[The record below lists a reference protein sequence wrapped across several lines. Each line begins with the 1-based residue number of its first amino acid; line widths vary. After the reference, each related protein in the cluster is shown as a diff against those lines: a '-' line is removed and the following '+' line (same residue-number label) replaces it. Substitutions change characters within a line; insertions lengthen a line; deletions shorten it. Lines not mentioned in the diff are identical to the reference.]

1 MAARAATTTATRIE
15 ALRERINRD
24 APDITR
30 RIREAAA
37 NNQGNEAR
45 FRTLFAQIIEPWA
58 QLLDIPLLVQEE
70 RTLATGRAD
79 ATYNRMVVEYE
90 APGRLRD
97 RIEHGPTA
105 HAIQQARDYVE
116 GVARQERQQV
126 HRLIGV
132 VIDGCYFIYVRKVE
146 GHWTDPEVE
155 PVNEQSVAR
164 FLRLLVSLTSG
175 KALLPDNLVQDFGS
189 NTIYAQRIASS
200 LYQSLSRT
208 LDDGQ
213 VDIVDKLFEQWQTFF
228 GEVTGYEEGSTPLRN
243 RPELRQFA
251 RGMGLDVRTVDPP
264 RLFFTVHTYFAL
276 LIKLIAYYALSRF
289 VSGFGTRFGSMYQL
303 DDDDLKREMEEL
315 ERGGIFRTLGIRN
328 FLEGDFFKWYLHTW
342 DASVANAVRTLLER
356 LKDYD
361 PGTLEVSPEQARD
374 LLKKLYHRLMPREI
388 RHDLGE
394 YYTPDWLAEHVLNE
408 LGYEGQTDKRLLD
421 PACGSGTFLVLAIK
435 RLRERCFRD
444 GLNEQETLETILNN
458 VVGIDL
464 NPLAAIAAR
473 TNYLLALGDLLVHR
487 TREIDIPVYLADSI
501 LTPAAGQQLF
511 NQDRYE
517 INTAV
522 GQFDIPSSLRTQ
534 DQINSLCNLLEECV
548 DSEVETGVFLERAQQ
563 SLGIEESDWL
573 GGSGRGQGARSIL
586 ETLYRRLASLHDEE
600 LNGIWARI
608 LQNAFMPL
616 FLGQFDLIAGNP
628 PWIGWES
635 LPEEYR
641 VRTRPL
647 WVRYGLFPHGGM
659 DTILGRGKK
668 DLSMLMSYV
677 VSDRLLRPEGQLGF
691 VITQTVFKTMGT
703 GQGFRRFRFG
713 TQDQDVLG
721 IVRVDDLTDFQ
732 PFEGA
737 TNRTATFVWT
747 RNQATEYPVPY
758 RLWQKT
764 VFRQSIDQDAELS
777 EVQSMVRQ
785 LPFAAE
791 PISQA
796 DLTSPWI
803 TARPEALDSLRVL
816 IDQSN
821 YHAHEGS
828 NTGGANGVYW
838 VEQVHVRPDGRV
850 VVRNF
855 TEGARRRVAQ
865 VNADL
870 EAELLYPLLRG
881 RDVQRWR
888 AVPSISI
895 LVVQDPVARRG
906 IDEGVMQRQY
916 PRTFAYLRRFE
927 ADLRTRAAF
936 RRYFT
941 RTEGRRVIETGPFYS
956 MFDVS
961 QYTFS
966 PYKVVWR
973 EQAAEFTVAAV
984 VAEDRPIVPDH
995 KLMMVAVESAEEA
1008 YYLAGMLGNVV
1019 SRYVVASYILSIST
1033 STAILENLAIPQ
1045 FDARNRQHQAIA
1057 ACSRRL
1063 HEAAAAEQSL
1073 DELERQLDGLAAR
1086 LFGIAEHQLDEIRES
1101 YRELTKADLRD
1112 ARDVE
1117 AAAEA
1122 DEEAG
1127 GGSEADGAAAV
1138 AAALNGNGEM
1148 TAAEVAAAADI
1159 DATELRPL
1167 LRQLIEAGRVEQT
1180 GRGRGTRY
1188 RLSEGGEA

>member
-15 ALRERINRD
+15 ALRERISRD

-289 VSGFGTRFGSMYQL
+289 ASGFGNRFGSMYQL

-435 RLRERCFRD
+435 RLKERCFRE
-444 GLNEQETLETILNN
+444 GMNERETLETILNN
-458 VVGIDL
+458 IVGIDL
-464 NPLAAIAAR
+464 NPLAAVAAR

-501 LTPAAGQQLF
+501 LTPAAGEQLF
-511 NQDRYE
+511 NRDRYE
-517 INTAV
+517 INTVV
-522 GQFDIPSSLRTQ
+522 GQFDIPSCLKTQ
-534 DQINSLCNLLEECV
+534 DQINTLCNLLEACI
-548 DSEVETGVFLERAQQ
+548 SCETDTAVFLERANGP
-563 SLGIEESDWL
+563 LGIARDDWTGRSGGAGAERILRDLYEKLARLHEEGLD
-573 GGSGRGQGARSIL
+573 
-586 ETLYRRLASLHDEE
+586 
-600 LNGIWARI
+600 GIWARI

-616 FLGQFDLIAGNP
+616 FLGQFDLVAGNP
-628 PWIGWES
+628 PWVNWRS
-635 LPEEYR
+635 LPEAYR
-641 VRTRPL
+641 QATTRL
-647 WVRYGLFPHGGM
+647 WARYTLFQHRGFQA
-659 DTILGRGKK
+659 ILGSSN
-668 DLSMLMSYV
+668 DDISVLMAYT
-677 VSDRLLRPEGQLGF
+677 VSDVLLKPEGRLGF
-691 VITQTVFKTMGT
+691 VITQTVFKSMGA
-703 GQGFRRFRFG
+703 GQGFRRLRIDEQ
-713 TQDQDVLG
+713 TPLRIR
-721 IVRVDDLTDFQ
+721 IVHDFTDFQ
-732 PFEGA
+732 PFESA
-737 TNRTATFVWT
+737 TNRTAVFTW
-747 RNQATEYPVPY
+747 QKGLATQYPVRY
-758 RLWQKT
+758 VKWQKT
-764 VFRQSIDQDAELS
+764 VRRAAISQDASLA
-777 EVQSMVRQ
+777 EVLNLTRR
-785 LPFAAE
+785 LDFIAE
-791 PISQA
+791 PVDQS
-796 DLTSPWI
+796 DHTSPWI
-803 TARPEALDSLRVL
+803 TGRDDSIDAIRNLIRPSEYRARVGA
-816 IDQSN
+816 
-821 YHAHEGS
+821 Y
-828 NTGGANGVYW
+828 TGGANAIYW
-838 VEQVHVRPDGRV
+838 LTVVHRRPDGLLV
-850 VVRNF
+850 VQNLR
-855 TEGARRRVAQ
+855 EGARRQ
-865 VNADL
+865 VELVSAEI
-870 EAELLYPLLRG
+870 EAELVYPLLRG
-881 RDVQRWR
+881 RDVAKWR
-888 AVPSISI
+888 ASPSASI
-895 LVVQDPVARRG
+895 LVTHSPTGGLTAYSPTHL
-906 IDEGVMQRQY
+906 QRHF
-916 PRTFAYLRRFE
+916 PRAYAYLRRFE
-927 ADLRTRAAF
+927 DMLRSRAVF

-941 RTEGRRVIETGPFYS
+941 RRSGGRTIETGPFYS
-956 MFDVS
+956 MFDIGP
-961 QYTFS
+961 YTFART
-966 PYKVVWR
+966 KVVWR

-984 VAEDRPIVPDH
+984 NSGSRPIVPDH
-995 KLMMVAVESAEEA
+995 KLMVVETASPDEA
-1008 YYLAGMLGNVV
+1008 YYLAGVLGNSI
-1019 SRYVVASYILSIST
+1019 SRYLVASYILNIST
-1033 STAILENLAIPQ
+1033 STAILDNLAVPNY
-1045 FDARNRQHQAIA
+1045 DPRNRQHQAISD
-1057 ACSRRL
+1057 CSRRL
-1063 HEAAAAEQSL
+1063 HEAAAAGQPL
-1073 DELERQLDGLAAR
+1073 DELEDELDRLAAG
-1086 LFGIAEHQLDEIRES
+1086 LFGIAEHQLDEIQES
-1101 YRELTKADLRD
+1101 YRELTKADLRE
-1112 ARDVE
+1112 ARDDE
-1117 AAAEA
+1117 TGES
-1122 DEEAG
+1122 DEEA
-1127 GGSEADGAAAV
+1127 EDAQDADGVQVVLAT
-1138 AAALNGNGEM
+1138 LCGNGEM
-1148 TAAEVAAAADI
+1148 TAGEMAAATGIDVAD
-1159 DATELRPL
+1159 LRPL
-1167 LRQLIEAGRVEQT
+1167 LRQLMEAGRVEQV

-1188 RLSEGGEA
+1188 RLAEGGER